1 MSSARPVPAVRRAVT
16 GVLALMLALAGNLGL
31 AAAPAS
37 AAYARP
43 TGLAATS
50 TATTSVRLSW
60 TPVKKAPAY
69 RIKYDDNSKMRSPAY
84 VKATGAGV
92 EISGLKPGKTYWFR
106 VRVISAK
113 SANLS
118 AYGSTLKVTTRKTG
132 DFDLLSPTGLAATA
146 VTDNTIGLTW
156 AARGDSENYRVRW
169 ATSRTLGDESFLRVT
184 GTTAELPDLT
194 PGVTYYVSVRS
205 ITAEGVNLSQYSP
218 MVAVK
223 TTGKASFAP
232 PTGLAAR
239 ATATTTA
246 SVSWKAVAG
255 ATRYRIKYDATPWTD
270 SQYASSA
277 GASVVLTGLKA
288 FTTYSV
294 KVRILDEYGDFAS
307 DYSEAVTVTTPSA
320 PAPLRVASYN
330 VRCATCS
337 SSRSE
342 ERPWTERRDAVVA
355 TIDAADPD
363 VIGFQE
369 AQQSWISE
377 DGKLVNRAQFEDLL
391 SRLGE
396 PWAITNAYR
405 NNCVKSTT
413 PTDCVYKDRGAT
425 NGTRIMYR
433 TDRLTLVE
441 KGAVALP
448 LSPEHTY
455 PRWLAWAIF
464 TQKSTGRTFFFGDI
478 HFEPNNDTGDSLLY
492 YNLRKREA
500 DTVVAAIARLNP
512 DKLPVVL
519 VGDPNSNKW
528 EVPSNAPYD
537 IFVASGL
544 VDPLGNTYRS
554 SSPVGATVEKRIGTS
569 FNSYNNFERS
579 ARRSG
584 NVNGTYTDYI
594 LTTPMRVS
602 EWETAAKVDS
612 SNNFVGVIPSDH
624 NLLRATVWLP

>member
-16 GVLALMLALAGNLGL
+16 GVLALMLAVAGNLGF
-31 AAAPAS
+31 AATPAS

-84 VKATGAGV
+84 VRTTTPGA
-92 EISGLKPGKTYWFR
+92 EITGLKPGRTYWFR
-106 VRVISAK
+106 VRVVSARNK
-113 SANLS
+113 ALGG
-118 AYGSTLKVTTRKTG
+118 YGSTMKVTTRKTG
-132 DFDLLSPTGLAATA
+132 DFALLSPAGLAATA
-146 VTDNTIGLTW
+146 ATDTSISLTW
-156 AARGDSENYRVRW
+156 AARGESDTYRVRW
-169 ATSRTLGDESFLRVT
+169 ATSRTLADELFLRVT

-194 PGVTYYVSVRS
+194 PGTTYYAS
-205 ITAEGVNLSQYSP
+205 IRAISADGVNLSQYSP
-218 MVAVK
+218 MIAVK

-246 SVSWKAVAG
+246 SVSWTPVAG

-270 SQYASSA
+270 SRYASST
-277 GASVVLTGLKA
+277 GASIVLTGLTA

-307 DYSEAVTVTTPSA
+307 DYSEAVTVTTPSE

-330 VRCATCS
+330 VRCATCT

-342 ERPWTERRDAVVA
+342 ERPWTERRDAVVS
-355 TIDAADPD
+355 TINAADPD

-369 AQQSWISE
+369 AQQSWITE
-377 DGKLVNRAQFEDLL
+377 DGKRVNRAQFEDLL
-391 SRLGE
+391 TRLGE

-433 TDRLTLVE
+433 TDRLVLVD
-441 KGAVALP
+441 KGAVSLP

-455 PRWLAWAIF
+455 PRWLAWAVF
-464 TQKSTGRTFFFGDI
+464 TQKSTGRSFFFGDI
-478 HFEPNNDTGDSLLY
+478 HFEPNNDTGGSLLY
-492 YNLRKREA
+492 YNLRKQEA
-500 DTVVAAIARLNP
+500 DTVVTAIAKLNP

-519 VGDPNSNKW
+519 VGDANSNKW
-528 EVPSNAPYD
+528 ETPSNAPYD

-554 SSPVGATVEKRIGTS
+554 STPVRATVEKRIGTS
-569 FNSYNNFERS
+569 FNSYNNFERY

-584 NVNGTYTDYI
+584 NINGTYTDYI

-612 SNNFVGVIPSDH
+612 SNNFIGVIPSDH